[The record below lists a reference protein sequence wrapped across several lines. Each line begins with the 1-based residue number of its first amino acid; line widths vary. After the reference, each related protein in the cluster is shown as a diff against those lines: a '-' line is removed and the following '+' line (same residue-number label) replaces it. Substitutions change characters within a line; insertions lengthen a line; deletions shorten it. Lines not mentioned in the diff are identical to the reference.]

1 MAYSMRAFNSCLS
14 KTEEYACSRQRSG
27 RNFSISSASAREL
40 QGVRSGLPVNAIPGG
55 DAAGLMLVGFAT
67 NLLGGLLGLGRRR
80 SRGGGRRG
88 GRSRSRRRGSGR
100 LDLDRGGVAGGS
112 GRLGEPDG
120 NLGDRLR
127 RFGGDGASG
136 GGGRGD
142 RGKARQ
148 TQAAGFA
155 GLGGSGGQQQGRDQ
169 DQFAHVKSPL
179 FDGWRLGQPPDP
191 LCDRHHTNL

>member
-67 NLLGGLLGLGRRR
+67 NLLGGLLGLGLRFSCGRRLGLGRRR

-88 GRSRSRRRGSGR
+88 GRSGGRRRGSGR
-100 LDLDRGGVAGGS
+100 LGLDRGGVAGGS
-112 GRLGEPDG
+112 GRLGKPDG

-127 RFGGDGASG
+127 CFGGDGASG

-148 TQAAGFA
+148 AQAAGFA

-169 DQFAHVKSPL
+169 
-179 FDGWRLGQPPDP
+179 
-191 LCDRHHTNL
+191 